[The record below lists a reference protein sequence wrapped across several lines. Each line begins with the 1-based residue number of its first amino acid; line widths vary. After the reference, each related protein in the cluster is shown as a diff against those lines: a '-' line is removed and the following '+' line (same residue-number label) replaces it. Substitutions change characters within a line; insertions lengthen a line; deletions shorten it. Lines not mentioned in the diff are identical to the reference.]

1 MDACNEKWLSV
12 LPGGIKCEMN
22 VQKWQE
28 IFVKHKLLPEFQDV
42 LDGFVKGFDQGI
54 PQHKIKG
61 LNYLRPDNHKS
72 SEVAREKIESCI
84 KKEVLAGR
92 MIGPFSLAIMK
103 KEFGFF
109 RSNPLGAVVNN
120 DGSVRPINDLS
131 FPRGNVLIPSVN
143 SFVKAED
150 FSRTWDDFNTVSR
163 FFAEDERDFELA
175 LFDWEKAYRQI
186 PTRRD
191 QWAYLL
197 VKDFNRNFLVDTQ
210 ITFGGVA
217 GCGSFGRPADAWKL
231 IMKQEFNLVN
241 VFRWVDNNLFV
252 RLKSDQISM
261 EDVIKLSTELG
272 VMTNEEKGSPFSEE
286 QKFIGFVWNG
296 VAKTVRLPEGKMPS
310 KFFLQVNE
318 VMVGQ
323 TCEEAYTS
331 RRAERSQ
338 DLERDV
344 RIEVYEHTRI
354 ISWGPAIDIGW
365 EGDTSTSFGIGVLI
379 GKTWAQFKLV
389 NQHNN
394 PKDILLLETVAV
406 RLGLLMALGM
416 RDQKGKR
423 LIVWTVNTMTENGI
437 NNKKSRDIATNANGL
452 KAWHNYHGQPY
463 PAGIEKR
470 VALMVKSAAKEDAK
484 RPKKTVKPAVKL
496 HHLLVLA
503 DGLATGSNKDLAI
516 LDLAIITFWGMARLK
531 ELVFTDHMVTGDAPT
546 GADGILA
553 RDKQSAS
560 IV

>member
-296 VAKTVRLPEGKMPS
+296 VAKTVRLPEGKVEQRISQLRPFLEIES
-310 KFFLQVNE
+310 K
-318 VMVGQ
+318 
-323 TCEEAYTS
+323 
-331 RRAERSQ
+331 
-338 DLERDV
+338 
-344 RIEVYEHTRI
+344 
-354 ISWGPAIDIGW
+354 SWW
-365 EGDTSTSFGIGVLI
+365 GD
-379 GKTWAQFKLV
+379 
-389 NQHNN
+389 
-394 PKDILLLETVAV
+394 
-406 RLGLLMALGM
+406 
-416 RDQKGKR
+416 
-423 LIVWTVNTMTENGI
+423 
-437 NNKKSRDIATNANGL
+437 
-452 KAWHNYHGQPY
+452 
-463 PAGIEKR
+463 
-470 VALMVKSAAKEDAK
+470 
-484 RPKKTVKPAVKL
+484 
-496 HHLLVLA
+496 
-503 DGLATGSNKDLAI
+503 
-516 LDLAIITFWGMARLK
+516 
-531 ELVFTDHMVTGDAPT
+531 
-546 GADGILA
+546 
-553 RDKQSAS
+553 
-560 IV
+560 

>member
-1 MDACNEKWLSV
+1 
-12 LPGGIKCEMN
+12 
-22 VQKWQE
+22 
-28 IFVKHKLLPEFQDV
+28 
-42 LDGFVKGFDQGI
+42 
-54 PQHKIKG
+54 
-61 LNYLRPDNHKS
+61 
-72 SEVAREKIESCI
+72 
-84 KKEVLAGR
+84 
-92 MIGPFSLAIMK
+92 
-103 KEFGFF
+103 
-109 RSNPLGAVVNN
+109 
-120 DGSVRPINDLS
+120 
-131 FPRGNVLIPSVN
+131 
-143 SFVKAED
+143 
-150 FSRTWDDFNTVSR
+150 
-163 FFAEDERDFELA
+163 
-175 LFDWEKAYRQI
+175 
-186 PTRRD
+186 
-191 QWAYLL
+191 
-197 VKDFNRNFLVDTQ
+197 
-210 ITFGGVA
+210 
-217 GCGSFGRPADAWKL
+217 
-231 IMKQEFNLVN
+231 
-241 VFRWVDNNLFV
+241 
-252 RLKSDQISM
+252 
-261 EDVIKLSTELG
+261 
-272 VMTNEEKGSPFSEE
+272 
-286 QKFIGFVWNG
+286 
-296 VAKTVRLPEGKMPS
+296 MPS

-437 NNKKSRDIATNANGL
+437 NNKKSRDIATNAKWVEIQKLLLRHHVDIVAKRVMSKNNKADALSRGLWSGQDVKHQFIIDLPADLTDLVEQIMDELFLSSIKDFTSDGQNIMEPSDFDLYVLNGWQKATLKGYNSAVRKFLHGL